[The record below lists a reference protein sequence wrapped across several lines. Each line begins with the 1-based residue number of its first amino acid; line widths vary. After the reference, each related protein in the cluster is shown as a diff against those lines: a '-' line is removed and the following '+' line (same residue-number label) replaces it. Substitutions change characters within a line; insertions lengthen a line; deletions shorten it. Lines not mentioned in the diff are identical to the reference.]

1 MSLEAASRHYGVHLL
16 VSEKLVRTCSPEL
29 LGYFRAVDYVKFAGA
44 KAPTRIFA
52 VDLDCSAL
60 LTRRKPRLVNSYQ
73 SVSRNH
79 DVAQRRWKREIYREH
94 AKIEKM
100 DPDYAVCK
108 VLASDHNIRRMRAI
122 FHDHFLMEWEKGFL
136 NYEAGEWQVAMDT
149 FSSTERLLHCLQAP
163 RTVVVDGPSV
173 VLLDFM
179 RACKFK
185 APASWRGW
193 RDFDVDVSAGH
204 VDWRDADNGCWVG
217 TEATISAVPMVQT
230 TKSKPSKWRDNLGKV
245 ESMPKAPDFAFLA
258 TPGTSPR
265 PETPQPSNGQANFV
279 DLNLA
284 MAQTPDKEDNLT
296 FI

>member
-100 DPDYAVCK
+100 DPD
-108 VLASDHNIRRMRAI
+108 
-122 FHDHFLMEWEKGFL
+122 
-136 NYEAGEWQVAMDT
+136 
-149 FSSTERLLHCLQAP
+149 
-163 RTVVVDGPSV
+163 
-173 VLLDFM
+173 
-179 RACKFK
+179 
-185 APASWRGW
+185 
-193 RDFDVDVSAGH
+193 
-204 VDWRDADNGCWVG
+204 
-217 TEATISAVPMVQT
+217 
-230 TKSKPSKWRDNLGKV
+230 
-245 ESMPKAPDFAFLA
+245 
-258 TPGTSPR
+258 
-265 PETPQPSNGQANFV
+265 
-279 DLNLA
+279 
-284 MAQTPDKEDNLT
+284 
-296 FI
+296 